1 MLLLVVG
8 ASQNPLEVGIP
19 DPQSRKDNEEKLPE
33 ETGQGNSLFP
43 LQVAQTIDTVAREE
57 QLTLLP
63 LHEARMEI
71 SEREST
77 RKTLCMTLLLLCLP
91 HTCSL
96 CSALLPARPS
106 GGCSRCWL

>member
-19 DPQSRKDNEEKLPE
+19 DPRSWKDNEEKLPE
-33 ETGQGNSLFP
+33 ETGQGSSLFP
-43 LQVAQTIDTVAREE
+43 LQVAQTIDSVAREE

-91 HTCSL
+91 HTCSPLL
-96 CSALLPARPS
+96 CPPPRPPF
-106 GGCSRCWL
+106 GRML